1 MVLGSVEELKM
12 SDDWEGWRKTE
23 IGGWLRRAGWL
34 DDEEFAKIIIWAGF
48 IAQSCSLEVIGIRS
62 GF

>member
-12 SDDWEGWRKTE
+12 SDDWKGWRKTE

-34 DDEEFAKIIIWAGF
+34 DDEEFAKIII
-48 IAQSCSLEVIGIRS
+48 AQNCSLEVIGIRS